1 MKILKYETCKNV
13 YYKSCIV
20 VEMQSWS
27 TQGLTNKFYIC
38 TQLHAAER
46 TEWSKSDRGESK
58 RNDTNELTYKTERD
72 S

>member
-1 MKILKYETCKNV
+1 
-13 YYKSCIV
+13 
-20 VEMQSWS
+20 MQSWS

>member
-1 MKILKYETCKNV
+1 ME
-13 YYKSCIV
+13 
-20 VEMQSWS
+20 SWS

-58 RNDTNELTYKTERD
+58 RSDINELTYKTETCREQTYDCQRGRMRGRD
-72 S
+72 N